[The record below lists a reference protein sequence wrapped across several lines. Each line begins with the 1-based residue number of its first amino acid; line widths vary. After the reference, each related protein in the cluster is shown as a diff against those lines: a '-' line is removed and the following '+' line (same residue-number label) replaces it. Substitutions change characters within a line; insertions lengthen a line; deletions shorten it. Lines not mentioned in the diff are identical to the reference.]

1 MEDQP
6 LSTTRIVG
14 LNGSLSASS
23 KTRRLLQHVIELIS
37 GSRPVSAE
45 IIDVATHGP
54 ELGGL
59 RSREQSSPVLEAAFR
74 AFESAD
80 LLLVA
85 SPTYKG
91 SYGGLFKHFID
102 FIDYRSLVGRPVGLL
117 ATGGSDRHAL
127 VVEHQ
132 LRPLFAFFVA
142 HTLPT
147 AVFVSERDMVDGTIA
162 DPLLNQRIGQLVEEA
177 RLSLP
182 PVARA
187 A

>member
-1 MEDQP
+1 
-6 LSTTRIVG
+6 LSIARIVG
-14 LNGSLSASS
+14 LNGSLSVSS
-23 KTRRLLQHVIELIS
+23 KTRRLLQQVVERITD
-37 GSRPVSAE
+37 RADATAE
-45 IIDVATHGP
+45 IIDVSEHGL

-59 RSREQSSPVLEAAFR
+59 RARDQAGPMLETAFR
-74 AFESAD
+74 TFETAD

-102 FIDYRSLVGRPVGLL
+102 FIDYRSLIGRPVGLL

-142 HTLPT
+142 RTLPT
-147 AVFVSERDMVDGTIA
+147 AVFVAERDMIDGTIM
-162 DPLLNQRIGQLVEEA
+162 DPLLNQRIDQLVEEA
-177 RLSLP
+177 KLALPRLSL
-182 PVARA
+182 A